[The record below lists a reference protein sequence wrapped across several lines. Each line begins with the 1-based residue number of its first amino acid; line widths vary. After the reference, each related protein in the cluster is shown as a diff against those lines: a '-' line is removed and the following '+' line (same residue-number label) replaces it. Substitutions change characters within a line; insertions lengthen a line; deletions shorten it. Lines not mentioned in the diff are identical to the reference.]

1 LFIKIIEILAGWL
14 LFTFPMYQGL
24 MELSDYRNIF
34 SKFDQYRGD
43 YHEIS
48 PWYWLI
54 PPVKIIL
61 ERNRAMKVIKRFVK
75 SDHDIKVFI
84 SFNDKATAWYFVSL
98 GGWIDLIT
106 SIYDIL
112 EGLHLTHFILFFLL
126 ISLIATMSGFFSAY
140 YRVSEIRQK
149 KMVKKF
155 KKY

>member
-1 LFIKIIEILAGWL
+1 MLIKIIEILAEWL

-34 SKFDQYRGD
+34 SEFNQYRGD

-75 SDHDIKVFI
+75 TDHEIKVFI

-98 GGWIDLIT
+98 GGWMELIT

-112 EGLHLTHFILFFLL
+112 QTLKLANFRWIFLVV
-126 ISLIATMSGFFSAY
+126 SLIVTLTGFFSAY

-149 KMVKKF
+149 KMVEKF